1 MHLHWTQAGATLQ
14 REPERGPRKHPGLLR
29 RGQRQPLPAGSAAP
43 TPSCLVGPRCTEI
56 LPFLASNSKKK
67 WSFSELRKVSP
78 KKVSYRRVNFLRKFR
93 SRGKLQTFLR
103 AGLYCTEGPSALALA
118 EPLRMFVSKLPYA
131 GARVS
136 LCWFVYL
143 FFCGL
148 SRPRL
153 AAPHHHHWGGRGG
166 FARGH

>member
-78 KKVSYRRVNFLRKFR
+78 KKVSYRRVDFLRKFR

-103 AGLYCTEGPSALALA
+103 AGLYCTSSRRGS
-118 EPLRMFVSKLPYA
+118 PLVQAWKQVQGNHGVAR
-131 GARVS
+131 RVS
-136 LCWFVYL
+136 
-143 FFCGL
+143 
-148 SRPRL
+148 
-153 AAPHHHHWGGRGG
+153 AAGSDTGGPPH
-166 FARGH
+166 